1 MGSLQPPSNFYQWLF
16 LDLNSYFASVEQ
28 QDHPALRGKPIIVT
42 PSPSEYTCAIAASYE
57 AKKFGIKT
65 GTKIMDAKR
74 LCPQL
79 ICVPAR
85 HDVYVRYHHRIIEEA
100 AKHVPIFKICSI
112 DEFSSKLPARFHSRE
127 KIIQLAAQLKSALHH
142 AIGPAIHC
150 SIGVSSNSF
159 LAKIA
164 SDMQKPNGL
173 VMLDHSNVPARLFD
187 LRLTDLPGINVR
199 MEYRLARGNIWS
211 VEDFWNSSPKQM
223 RAIWGS
229 VTGERFW
236 YHLHGYE
243 LPEIET
249 KSSMIGHSRIL
260 DPEHRSPEVA
270 LLVARRLI
278 LKAASRLR
286 RAGFYAGKLALSV
299 RETSLTSSVRMGK
312 EESHP
317 PPTAGRSY
325 DCVHRFITPISDN
338 QEFLKTIDLMWAKMI
353 RDLRPHRLKK
363 ISVAMFDLYQA
374 QERMRDLFED
384 MPIIGDQS
392 DQSGGQHTASLLRGP
407 QAEEKSLALSEV
419 MDQINAKYG
428 AETLQIGIS
437 PKTQAGYVG
446 TKIAFHRIPQM
457 EEFYE

>member
-187 LRLTDLPGINVR
+187 LRLTDLPGISSHQGCLC
-199 MEYRLARGNIWS
+199 LADSTNFWTIFRGAGQ
-211 VEDFWNSSPKQM
+211 PKY
-223 RAIWGS
+223 
-229 VTGERFW
+229 F
-236 YHLHGYE
+236 
-243 LPEIET
+243 
-249 KSSMIGHSRIL
+249 
-260 DPEHRSPEVA
+260 
-270 LLVARRLI
+270 
-278 LKAASRLR
+278 
-286 RAGFYAGKLALSV
+286 F
-299 RETSLTSSVRMGK
+299 
-312 EESHP
+312 
-317 PPTAGRSY
+317 
-325 DCVHRFITPISDN
+325 
-338 QEFLKTIDLMWAKMI
+338 
-353 RDLRPHRLKK
+353 
-363 ISVAMFDLYQA
+363 
-374 QERMRDLFED
+374 
-384 MPIIGDQS
+384 
-392 DQSGGQHTASLLRGP
+392 
-407 QAEEKSLALSEV
+407 
-419 MDQINAKYG
+419 
-428 AETLQIGIS
+428 
-437 PKTQAGYVG
+437 
-446 TKIAFHRIPQM
+446 
-457 EEFYE
+457 